1 MNVIRFY
8 SKKVKGKKSFLLAPP
23 KSSKLQKIESTK
35 SLSKSVTKNDT
46 KSNENNDINK
56 STNYIPFDKFP
67 KIPSE
72 FEKFSTNELY
82 EKIYMKPMN
91 NNLINFEIPKE
102 YSKIFIKSQ
111 LTPKDKALIEQLDS
125 FMTSNDENE
134 RAQNQIN
141 MMKLYYDKDSFNYKS
156 VPEHSL
162 KKSLSG
168 MINLNPHLDDIDD
181 EYLWEL
187 IPQDKLFGKPFF
199 EKKDNSEKDFKNW
212 EISMINKNEKLI
224 NEIKSDNDEI
234 NNFIAKFNENNK
246 SFYKKVNGRFKLNR
260 ELYRDYKTLK
270 QKGKLIILRGE
281 KSIDFDIEFENQNL
295 DLKLKK

>member
-8 SKKVKGKKSFLLAPP
+8 SKKVKGKKSYLLAPP
-23 KSSKLQKIESTK
+23 KSSKLQKPKLLESNKNATK
-35 SLSKSVTKNDT
+35 TITKNDQ
-46 KSNENNDINK
+46 SNDTDK
-56 STNYIPFDKFP
+56 STNFIPFDKFP

-82 EKIYMKPMN
+82 EKIYMKPIN
-91 NNLINFEIPKE
+91 NNLINFEIPQE